1 MARLISETLEQE
13 KSEQQHLDDPYEQ
26 STEEVS
32 HLARW
37 LAQSSY
43 TPPGK
48 GAVSNPGAVW
58 VGWLLEPAGI
68 AQCLLFKSTGN
79 HMPLFVEG
87 TGHEKVG
94 LLEKRQSVNLLD
106 MIKGDIH

>member
-58 VGWLLEPAGI
+58 VGWVAAGACWNCAMFAFQKHRQPHAFI
-68 AQCLLFKSTGN
+68 CRGN
-79 HMPLFVEG
+79 WA
-87 TGHEKVG
+87 
-94 LLEKRQSVNLLD
+94 
-106 MIKGDIH
+106 